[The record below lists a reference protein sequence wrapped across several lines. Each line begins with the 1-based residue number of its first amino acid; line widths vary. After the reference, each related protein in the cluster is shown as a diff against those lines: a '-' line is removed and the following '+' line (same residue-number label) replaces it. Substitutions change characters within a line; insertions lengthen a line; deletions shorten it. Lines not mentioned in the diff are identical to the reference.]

1 MMPETDKDP
10 SVASLVGGITRDIQ
24 TLVRG
29 EIELAKA
36 ELANSAKHVGLGAGL
51 FVGALSFLLFA
62 LLLLAMAL
70 SFGIALLFDWPTW
83 SGFAIVGA
91 LLIIIA
97 VVLVLFGVRTL
108 KKINALDRT
117 KLEVAKTKSALADRD
132 GLAIATGLVGPETLG
147 LEAERPR
154 DPVA

>member
-1 MMPETDKDP
+1 MMPDTDKDP
-10 SVASLVGGITRDIQ
+10 SVASLVGGITRDVQ
-24 TLVRG
+24 TLIRG

-51 FVGALSFLLFA
+51 FVGALSLVLFA
-62 LLLLAMAL
+62 VLLLAMAL

-83 SGFAIVGA
+83 SGFAIVGG
-91 LLIIIA
+91 LLVLIA

-108 KKINALDRT
+108 KKVNALDRT
-117 KLEVAKTKSALADRD
+117 KLEVAKTKSAFSDRE

-147 LEAERPR
+147 YEEERPR
-154 DPVA
+154 QPVV